1 MFRIGK
7 LFHVTQ
13 VVSDLD
19 VVDKWYDDVFAV
31 TRFYHGYAKAAGREA
46 SLIAIGEVIMEP
58 MTPARVDNLRNQ
70 SVKKFHDR
78 FGQHLH
84 SIAWYVDDVQEISV
98 HLEQHRLRL
107 FDVTGRPVM
116 PPKEK
121 FAVWT
126 HPKET
131 HGQLEFAV
139 IGSNT
144 IDPRLQPAWSN
155 EFWRE
160 RHPLGI
166 ERASHITAVV
176 KDVSVAKRFY
186 CEVLGAK
193 LIDERSTPNRKQSAF
208 VAIGEDTVVELAQP
222 TSSDGPEARD
232 LERNGEGF
240 FALTFKTRNL
250 SKATE
255 FLKSRQML
263 PEREGDDSIV
273 LGPDQAFGMTIGFT
287 ERSMPN
293 DPRVG

>member
-1 MFRIGK
+1 MCWMRSEELVDFPPRRSSRLALPPPMPAYLSLQIGRMDKRRFDDRLCVRTMFRIGK

-19 VVDKWYDDVFAV
+19 VVDKWYDSVFAV

-166 ERASHITAVV
+166 EHASHITAVV

-193 LIDERSTPNRKQSAF
+193 LIDERSTPIA
-208 VAIGEDTVVELAQP
+208 
-222 TSSDGPEARD
+222 
-232 LERNGEGF
+232 
-240 FALTFKTRNL
+240 
-250 SKATE
+250 SKARS
-255 FLKSRQML
+255 SRSAKI
-263 PEREGDDSIV
+263 P
-273 LGPDQAFGMTIGFT
+273 
-287 ERSMPN
+287 
-293 DPRVG
+293 